1 MVAIKF
7 SMRSAK
13 KKIKSTFYLMNQ
25 KSRTQTLILGLG
37 VFILLLG
44 SCSSIKRN
52 EKQLAQGNYDQVVNS
67 ISDQLK
73 NKPDH
78 KDKKELI
85 ILLEKAYKLAVKED
99 KRQLKRLETEPN
111 GPNSSNIYRIYKGLD
126 QRQDSI
132 RPLTEVMPI
141 SASFEDYSMPLRKAK
156 NSYARFLFNQAQ
168 GLLSMNIKAKAREA
182 YKLLVEVKKLQPDFS
197 DIDKTLTTARDKGT
211 QHIGVKI
218 KYEAGAVLPAP
229 LLKELQWYRPNNMD
243 EFWKNFHFEPRNGGF
258 DQSVQLNI
266 TGLSFGPDQ
275 LTHETISREK
285 SIEDGWEYA
294 VDRYGNVVRDS
305 LGQPI
310 KVPIIKIVRA
320 TLMRSHQHKEGI
332 MQTKIWMQNHE
343 NVTKNGPFPLNELL
357 VFDNVYARFEGD
369 QAALQPED
377 LEMVNNSPL
386 PFPTDAQMT
395 ADLGQQIKS
404 SFTRW
409 LKQQE

>member
-1 MVAIKF
+1 MIALML
-7 SMRSAK
+7 SMRSAQ
-13 KKIKSTFYLMNQ
+13 KKIKSIFYLMNQ
-25 KSRTQTLILGLG
+25 KSRMQTLIFGLG
-37 VFILLLG
+37 VFMFLLG

-126 QRQDSI
+126 QRQDRI

-141 SASFEDYSMPLRKAK
+141 SASFDDYSMPLSKAK
-156 NSYARFLFNQAQ
+156 NSYARFIFNQAQ
-168 GLLSMNIKAKAREA
+168 GLLSMNIKEKAREA
-182 YKLLVEVKKLQPDFS
+182 HKLLVEVKKLQPDFS
-197 DIDKTLTTARDKGT
+197 GIDKTLAMARDKGT

-243 EFWKNFHFEPRNGGF
+243 EFWKNYHFEPRNGGF

-275 LTHETISREK
+275 LTHETITREK

-343 NVTKNGPFPLNELL
+343 NGTKSGPFPLNELL
-357 VFDNVYARFEGD
+357 VFDNFYARFEGD

-377 LEMVNNSPL
+377 LEMVNNRPL

>member
-1 MVAIKF
+1 MAALILSKRRALQRSKRSF
-7 SMRSAK
+7 ISMEL
-13 KKIKSTFYLMNQ
+13 I
-25 KSRTQTLILGLG
+25 SRTFAYTLLLGLLILM
-37 VFILLLG
+37 LG

-52 EKQLAQGNYDQVVNS
+52 EKQLAQGNYDEVVNS

-85 ILLEKAYKLAVKED
+85 ALLEKAYKLAVKED
-99 KRQLKRLETEPN
+99 KRQLKRLEAEPN
-111 GPNSSNIYRIYKGLD
+111 GPNSSNIYWLYKGLD
-126 QRQDSI
+126 QRQDRI

-141 SASFEDYSMPLRKAK
+141 SASFDNYSIPLRKAK
-156 NSYARFLFNQAQ
+156 NSYARFLHNKAQ
-168 GLLSMNIKAKAREA
+168 GLLSMDLREKAREA

-197 DIDKTLTTARDKGT
+197 GIDKTLAVAKDKGT
-211 QHIGVKI
+211 RHIGVKI

-229 LLKELQWYRPNNMD
+229 LLKELQWYRPNNLD
-243 EFWKNFHFEPRNGGF
+243 EFWQNYYFEPRSGGF

-266 TGLSFGPDQ
+266 NGLSFGPDQ
-275 LTHETISREK
+275 LTHETITREK

-320 TLMRSHQHKEGI
+320 TLMRSHQHKEGV
-332 MQTKIWMQNHE
+332 MQAKIWTQNHD
-343 NVTKNGPFPLNELL
+343 NGTKNGPFPLNELL
-357 VFDNVYARFEGD
+357 VFDNFYARFEGD
-369 QAALQPED
+369 QAALAPED
-377 LEMVNNSPL
+377 LEMVNNKPL

-409 LKQQE
+409 LKQQQ

>member
-1 MVAIKF
+1 MKAKNHKPHKTFSFFNRQYVSRIMILVLGAMLMVFA
-7 SMRSAK
+7 
-13 KKIKSTFYLMNQ
+13 
-25 KSRTQTLILGLG
+25 
-37 VFILLLG
+37 
-44 SCSSIKRN
+44 SCNSIKRN

-78 KDKKELI
+78 KDKKQLLP
-85 ILLEKAYKLAVKED
+85 LLEKAYKLAVKED
-99 KRQLKRLETEPN
+99 KRQLKRLEAEPN
-111 GPNSSNIYRIYKGLD
+111 GPNSSNIYWLYKGLEG
-126 QRQDSI
+126 RQDRI
-132 RPLTEVMPI
+132 RPLTEVMPLNLG
-141 SASFEDYSMPLRKAK
+141 FDDYSIPLRKAK
-156 NSYARFLFNQAQ
+156 NTYARFMFNQAQ
-168 GLLSMNIKAKAREA
+168 GLLSMNTKEKSREA

-197 DIDKTLTTARDKGT
+197 GIDKTLALAKDKGT
-211 QHIGVKI
+211 MHVGVKI

-243 EFWKNFHFEPRNGGF
+243 EFWRNYHFEPRSGGF

-266 TGLSFGPDQ
+266 NGLSFGPDQ
-275 LTHETISREK
+275 LTHETLTREK

-320 TLMRSHQHKEGI
+320 TLMRSHQHKEGV
-332 MQTKIWMQNHE
+332 MQARIWTQNHE
-343 NVTKNGPFPLNELL
+343 KGSKNGPYPLEELL

-369 QAALQPED
+369 QAALAPED
-377 LEMVNNSPL
+377 LEMVNNRPL

-395 ADLGQQIKS
+395 SDLANQIKL

>member
-1 MVAIKF
+1 MIALML
-7 SMRSAK
+7 SMRSAQ
-13 KKIKSTFYLMNQ
+13 KKIKSIFCLMNQ
-25 KSRTQTLILGLG
+25 KSRSQTLILGLG
-37 VFILLLG
+37 VFILLLV

-85 ILLEKAYKLAVKED
+85 ALLEKAFKLAVKED
-99 KRQLKRLETEPN
+99 KRQLKRLETDPN
-111 GPNSSNIYRIYKGLD
+111 GPNSSNIYWLYKGLD
-126 QRQDSI
+126 QRQDRI
-132 RPLTEVMPI
+132 RPLIEVMPI
-141 SASFEDYSMPLRKAK
+141 SASFDNYSMPLRKAK

-168 GLLSMNIKAKAREA
+168 GLLSMNIKEKAREA
-182 YKLLVEVKKLQPDFS
+182 HKLLVEVKKLQPDFS
-197 DIDKTLTTARDKGT
+197 GIDKTLATARDKGT

-243 EFWKNFHFEPRNGGF
+243 EFWKNYHFEPRNGGF

-266 TGLSFGPDQ
+266 NGLSFGPDQ
-275 LTHETISREK
+275 LTHETLTREK

-332 MQTKIWMQNHE
+332 IQTKIWMQNHD
-343 NVTKNGPFPLNELL
+343 NGTKSGPFPLNELL

-377 LEMVNNSPL
+377 LEMVNNRPL
-386 PFPTDAQMT
+386 PFPTDVQMT